1 MTYWALMLCWSRYN
15 KSSLDFSLRVV
26 GKYFGQYCS
35 LVYLVYIMYYFLR
48 GASAACI
55 FFSGGPK
62 PPLIK
67 FGIFH
72 QEKTCP
78 PEENKAPPLR
88 KKSAPLKIQSAR
100 KFTASPPKR
109 YLGRRVLH
117 MLLKS
122 IFAAKCCCHNGI
134 TKFAHKCASHLPGSF
149 HHCRHLLDNWKS
161 DARFYWDLTLKK
173 SESICANKIQA
184 YELVHWLHFS
194 FLSKPTFLCL

>member
-35 LVYLVYIMYYFLR
+35 LVYLVDIMYYFLR

-109 YLGRRVLH
+109 YLGRRVCGEWVANSPGWFLDIFCTFY
-117 MLLKS
+117 
-122 IFAAKCCCHNGI
+122 IFAVQWR
-134 TKFAHKCASHLPGSF
+134 S
-149 HHCRHLLDNWKS
+149 
-161 DARFYWDLTLKK
+161 TLKRGEGNPNIRGRAK
-173 SESICANKIQA
+173 KA
-184 YELVHWLHFS
+184 YNARDNCQF
-194 FLSKPTFLCL
+194 TI

>member
-1 MTYWALMLCWSRYN
+1 
-15 KSSLDFSLRVV
+15 
-26 GKYFGQYCS
+26 
-35 LVYLVYIMYYFLR
+35 MYYFLR

-109 YLGRRVLH
+109 YLGRRVDCYISA
-117 MLLKS
+117 MLKLS
-122 IFAAKCCCHNGI
+122 L
-134 TKFAHKCASHLPGSF
+134 TDS
-149 HHCRHLLDNWKS
+149 
-161 DARFYWDLTLKK
+161 LTL
-173 SESICANKIQA
+173 IQ
-184 YELVHWLHFS
+184 S
-194 FLSKPTFLCL
+194 DS